1 MPVVTA
7 TNLPAAPPAGGVQ
20 FAASAPSELFWLLL
34 YLAHDAKH
42 SPLHGAR
49 LAEEHPEL
57 ARRVTAF
64 WRDPGEGFTELFVL
78 GQRGGTLYELEPA
91 RFIEGLDDA
100 AAAPDAPLGLESEQ
114 PSEIEAVRRRL
125 AVLRDDAA
133 VRDHY
138 RALLTDAWAIVA
150 DEWERQGRAQ
160 VQASIAEWPGRLERA
175 GSLPNALPSRHI
187 LRRYLP
193 MVEAAEARGEVVV
206 TPLYLAGVGHLI
218 KLPGVLLLGAG
229 LRDGDHLAKRRAE
242 AEALAQKLKLLA
254 DPTRVLIIALLTN
267 SSLSV
272 GDLVEEL
279 KLSQPTISVHV
290 RQLREAG
297 LLEVRRDGGRTLYST
312 STQRVEA
319 LLDEARS
326 VLRTICEW

>member
-1 MPVVTA
+1 MPVVAA
-7 TNLPAAPPAGGVQ
+7 TDLPAASPAQGVQ

-34 YLAHDAKH
+34 YLAHPDKTASH
-42 SPLHGAR
+42 TGSR
-49 LAEEHPEL
+49 LADEHPEL
-57 ARRVTAF
+57 ARRVAGF

-78 GQRGGTLYELEPA
+78 GQRGGTLYELEPT
-91 RFIEGLDDA
+91 RFVEGLDEA

-114 PSEIEAVRRRL
+114 PAEIEAVRRRL
-125 AVLRDDAA
+125 GVLREDAA
-133 VRDHY
+133 VRAAY
-138 RALLTDAWAIVA
+138 RELLTDAWAIVA
-150 DEWERQGRAQ
+150 GDWEREGRAQ
-160 VQASIAEWPGRLERA
+160 VQAAIAEWPGRLERA
-175 GSLPNALPSRHI
+175 GNLVNALSSRHI